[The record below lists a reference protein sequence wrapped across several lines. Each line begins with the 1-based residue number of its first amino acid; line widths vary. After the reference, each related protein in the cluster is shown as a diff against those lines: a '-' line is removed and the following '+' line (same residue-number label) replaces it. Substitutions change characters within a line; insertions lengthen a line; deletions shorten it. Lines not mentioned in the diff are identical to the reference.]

1 MKSLTNNDFATKDL
15 TKITTTLN
23 QGYEC
28 EVKYASERVSVIKI
42 KRKLLYK
49 ITNESDIKN
58 YLIDSLVELIKTN
71 PTAKVEFKRE
81 NDKIAIVLVKRQEIK
96 QAKGRYQ
103 KRFFI
108 QVERT
113 TYQTQR
119 TRESRKTRKGGH
131 RKV

>member
-96 QAKGRYQ
+96 
-103 KRFFI
+103 
-108 QVERT
+108 
-113 TYQTQR
+113 
-119 TRESRKTRKGGH
+119 
-131 RKV
+131 